1 MSPTLW
7 SDLYPPQAT
16 KGILAKLE
24 IFEIRISALMVEEL
38 TRFVYTAFLALNF
51 LSLAVEMTPTFQ
63 GQDIFYMG
71 ELSSAFK

>member
-1 MSPTLW
+1 MT
-7 SDLYPPQAT
+7 
-16 KGILAKLE
+16 
-24 IFEIRISALMVEEL
+24 EEL
-38 TRFVYTAFLALNF
+38 TRVVYTAFLALNF